1 MDRSVR
7 RTKMTVTITNIHVLY
22 CQIASICI
30 PLYIYIDLN
39 IFILVCFEFAEQ
51 TSMDIIRIQDLSTGN
66 MKSMDDDKQSDSFP
80 IVSGLPNATHSIQV
94 FVYFR
99 TVLYKF
105 KDFFKGP
112 YIRARVRFKRTIIS
126 QLNSTTYTK
135 QRIDNSTVSNNLTR
149 TESHNRNIQSTTSY
163 PARETGYIAL
173 VTKPEVKSC
182 DNVASCLNPYLSY
195 IAGLMM
201 VFLVIYL
208 IIVFGRCVCDD
219 TY

>member
-1 MDRSVR
+1 MLSY
-7 RTKMTVTITNIHVLY
+7 NID
-22 CQIASICI
+22 
-30 PLYIYIDLN
+30 IDLN
-39 IFILVCFEFAEQ
+39 IFIVVCFELAEQ

-66 MKSMDDDKQSDSFP
+66 MKSVDDHKQYEPFS
-80 IVSGLPNATHSIQV
+80 IVNGLPNATHSIQV
-94 FVYFR
+94 LAFFR
-99 TVLYKF
+99 KVLYKF

-112 YIRARVRFKRTIIS
+112 YIRARARHKRTIVT
-126 QLNSTTYTK
+126 QLNSTSYTK
-135 QRIDNSTVSNNLTR
+135 QRIDNYTVSNNLTI
-149 TESHNRNIQSTTSY
+149 TESHHRNIQSTTSY
-163 PARETGYIAL
+163 PAKETGYIAL

-201 VFLVIYL
+201 FFLVVYL

>member
-1 MDRSVR
+1 
-7 RTKMTVTITNIHVLY
+7 
-22 CQIASICI
+22 
-30 PLYIYIDLN
+30 
-39 IFILVCFEFAEQ
+39 
-51 TSMDIIRIQDLSTGN
+51 MDIIRIQDLSTGK
-66 MKSMDDDKQSDSFP
+66 MKSVNDDKQSDSFP
-80 IVSGLPNATHSIQV
+80 IVSGLTNATHSIQV
-94 FVYFR
+94 LVFFR

-105 KDFFKGP
+105 NEFLKGP
-112 YIRARVRFKRTIIS
+112 YIRARTRFKRTIVS
-126 QLNSTTYTK
+126 QLNSTSYTK
-135 QRIDNSTVSNNLTR
+135 QRIDNSTLSNNLTR
-149 TESHNRNIQSTTSY
+149 TESYNRNIQSTTSY

-201 VFLVIYL
+201 FFLVVYL